1 MPRFYF
7 DVLDGDAFTRDDDG
21 FDLMSLNAA
30 EGEAIRA
37 IAEIGQESLP
47 KRPTS
52 ELWVRVRDS
61 HGHPVLTVTLSLTV
75 RRMDSEHA

>member
-1 MPRFYF
+1 LPRFYF
-7 DVLDGDAFTRDDDG
+7 DVLDGDAFTRDDG
-21 FDLMSLNAA
+21 FDLMGLDAA

-37 IAEIGQESLP
+37 IAGIGQESLP

-52 ELWVRVRDS
+52 ELCVRVRDS
-61 HGHPVLTVTLSLTV
+61 HGYPVLTVTLSLTV

>member
-52 ELWVRVRDS
+52 ELCVRVRDS
-61 HGHPVLTVTLSLTV
+61 HGYPVLTVTLSLTV